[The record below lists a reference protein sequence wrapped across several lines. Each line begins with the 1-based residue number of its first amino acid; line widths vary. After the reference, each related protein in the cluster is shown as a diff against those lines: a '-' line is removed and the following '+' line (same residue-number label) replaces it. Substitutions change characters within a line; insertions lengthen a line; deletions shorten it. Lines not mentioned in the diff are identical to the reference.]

1 MPATTGQII
10 KTDNILY
17 IQVGQGQFM
26 HVLIVDD
33 LVILSGSSIQMTI
46 EDGASES

>member
-17 IQVGQGQFM
+17 IQAGQGQFM

-33 LVILSGSSIQMTI
+33 LVILSGRSIL
-46 EDGASES
+46 SK